1 MSLDNFKYLI
11 FESLTKYIIVEI
23 DRYQKSS
30 NLSKEECSKMKKFID
45 KINNNK
51 SIIFIKYNPG
61 NIQHKKKIL
70 YINNYKRICLLINF
84 IIDELKVTADRYTIR
99 LVQLYFDS
107 NKKIYNSISDND
119 ITIIAAM

>member
-23 DRYQKSS
+23 DIYQKSS
-30 NLSKEECSKMKKFID
+30 NLSKEEYSKMKKFID
-45 KINNNK
+45 KINNK

-70 YINNYKRICLLINF
+70 YINNCRRICLLINF
-84 IIDELKVTADRYTIR
+84 IIDELKVRADRYIIR

-107 NKKIYNSISDND
+107 NKKIYNSIIDND

>member
-1 MSLDNFKYLI
+1 MSLDSSKYLI

-23 DRYQKSS
+23 DRYQKSA

-45 KINNNK
+45 KINNK
-51 SIIFIKYNPG
+51 SIIFIKYNPD
-61 NIQHKKKIL
+61 IILHKKEIL
-70 YINNYKRICLLINF
+70 YINDYKRKYLLVNF
-84 IIDELKVTADRYTIR
+84 IIDELKITADRYTIR

>member
-1 MSLDNFKYLI
+1 
-11 FESLTKYIIVEI
+11 
-23 DRYQKSS
+23 
-30 NLSKEECSKMKKFID
+30 MKKFID